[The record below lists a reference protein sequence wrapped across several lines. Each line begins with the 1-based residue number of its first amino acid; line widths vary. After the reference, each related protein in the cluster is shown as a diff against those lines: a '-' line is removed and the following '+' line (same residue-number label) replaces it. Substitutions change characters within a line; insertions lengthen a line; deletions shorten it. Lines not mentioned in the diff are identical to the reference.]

1 MKVAASPR
9 IYMWRCPKVCDGR
22 FLSYRQ
28 PSPRGEGAPK
38 GRIGH
43 RRYERGWKNASQ
55 VDDLRKHP
63 SAAPRS
69 PFPNGEGKSVAAS
82 PRSMTRSQLFWHS
95 LSHIRRFSPLRMTKR
110 GDAPPSFTNDQGTP
124 KGSPFISLP
133 ICAMLYETAYRS
145 LFTISKKRGPSHD
158 ICR

>member
-9 IYMWRCPKVCDGR
+9 IYMWRCPKVCDGG

-55 VDDLRKHP
+55 AGDLRKHP
-63 SAAPRS
+63 SAADAVPLPPWGRQ
-69 PFPNGEGKSVAAS
+69 NGGGFDEIDEEVAAV
-82 PRSMTRSQLFWHS
+82 LAFV
-95 LSHIRRFSPLRMTKR
+95 LSHTTFLAAQDDETGRC
-110 GDAPPSFTNDQGTP
+110 APSFTNDQGTP
-124 KGSPFISLP
+124 KGSSFISPP
-133 ICAMLYETAYRS
+133 ICAMLYETANRS
-145 LFTISKKRGPSHD
+145 LSTISKKRGPSHD

>member
-55 VDDLRKHP
+55 AGDLRKHP
-63 SAAPRS
+63 SAADAVPLPQWGRQIGGG
-69 PFPNGEGKSVAAS
+69 FAAIDDEVAAVLAFVIS
-82 PRSMTRSQLFWHS
+82 SATFLAAQDDETGRCAPLFHKRSRDAEGLTLYLTSHLCYAIRNSKPLTIHDFQETRSY
-95 LSHIRRFSPLRMTKR
+95 P
-110 GDAPPSFTNDQGTP
+110 
-124 KGSPFISLP
+124 
-133 ICAMLYETAYRS
+133 
-145 LFTISKKRGPSHD
+145 
-158 ICR
+158 

>member
-1 MKVAASPR
+1 MTVFP
-9 IYMWRCPKVCDGR
+9 
-22 FLSYRQ
+22 YRQ

-55 VDDLRKHP
+55 AGDLRKHP

-69 PFPNGEGKSVAAS
+69 SFPNGEGKSVAAS

-95 LSHIRRFSPLRMTKR
+95 YSHIRRFSPLRMTKR
-110 GDAPPSFTNDQGTP
+110 GDAPLLFHKTIKGRPAQGLTLYLTFHLCYAIRNSKPLTIHDFQETRSFP
-124 KGSPFISLP
+124 
-133 ICAMLYETAYRS
+133 
-145 LFTISKKRGPSHD
+145 
-158 ICR
+158 

>member
-9 IYMWRCPKVCDGR
+9 IYMWRCPKVCDGG

-55 VDDLRKHP
+55 AGDLRKHP

-69 PFPNGEGKSVAAS
+69 PFPHGEGKSVAAS

-95 LSHIRRFSPLRMTKR
+95 YSHIRRFSLLRMTKR
-110 GDAPPSFTNDQGTP
+110 GDVLLLFHKRSRDAQGLILYLTSHLCYAIRNSKPLTIHDFQETRSFP
-124 KGSPFISLP
+124 
-133 ICAMLYETAYRS
+133 
-145 LFTISKKRGPSHD
+145 
-158 ICR
+158 